1 MKIDSHQHFW
11 EYDTDS
17 YRYEWIDDSMEILK
31 QDFMPGDLEPELAD
45 AGFDGCITVQADQS
59 ERETNFLL
67 HLADEHDF
75 IKGVVGWVDLKSPK
89 LEERLVH
96 FDQYEKL
103 KGFRHILQ
111 GEPAGTMLDE
121 RFLNGIQALQKTRF
135 RYDILIFEN
144 QLHECVRLV
153 NLFPEMH
160 FVVDHIAKPVIKES
174 SFEDWASSMEKLS
187 NFPNLCVKLSGM
199 VTEADWDHWHAKD
212 FIPYLETCLEYFGAD
227 RLMIGSDWP
236 VCLLAA
242 EYEEVIGIVEEFL
255 EGLSKT
261 EYDDIMGE
269 TATKFYQLNDY
280 GSTSQR

>member
-11 EYDTDS
+11 EYDPVRD
-17 YRYEWIDDSMEILK
+17 EWIDDSMEILK
-31 QDFMPGDLEPELAD
+31 QDFMPQDLDPLLFD

-67 HLADEHDF
+67 GLADKHDF

-96 FDQYEKL
+96 FEQFKKL

-111 GEPAGTMLDE
+111 GEPAGTMLDD
-121 RFLNGIQALQKTRF
+121 RFLNGISALQKTRF

-144 QLHECVRLV
+144 QLRECIKFVEH
-153 NLFPEMH
+153 FPEMH
-160 FVVDHIAKPVIKES
+160 FVIDHIAKPVIKES
-174 SFEDWASSMEKLS
+174 SFDEWADSMKKLS
-187 NFPNLCVKLSGM
+187 DFPNIYVKLSGM
-199 VTEADWDHWHAKD
+199 VTEADWNHWKKD
-212 FIPYLETCLEYFGAD
+212 DFEPYLDTCLELFGSN

-242 EYEEVIGIVEEFL
+242 EYDEVIAIIEDYL
-255 EGLSKT
+255 DSLSQT
-261 EYDDIMGE
+261 EYRDIMGQ
-269 TATKFYQLNDY
+269 TAVEFYQLKD
-280 GSTSQR
+280 

>member
-11 EYDTDS
+11 EYDPVRD
-17 YRYEWIDDSMEILK
+17 EWIDDSMEILK
-31 QDFMPGDLEPELAD
+31 QDFMPQDLDPLLFD

-67 HLADEHDF
+67 GLADKHDF

-96 FDQYEKL
+96 FEQFKKL

-111 GEPAGTMLDE
+111 GEPAGTMLDD
-121 RFLNGIQALQKTRF
+121 RFLNGISALQKTRF

-144 QLHECVRLV
+144 QLRECIKFVEH
-153 NLFPEMH
+153 FPEMH
-160 FVVDHIAKPVIKES
+160 FVIDHIAKPVIKES
-174 SFEDWASSMEKLS
+174 SFDEWADSMKKLS
-187 NFPNLCVKLSGM
+187 DFPNIYVKLSGM
-199 VTEADWDHWHAKD
+199 VTEADWNHWKKD
-212 FIPYLETCLEYFGAD
+212 DFEPYLDTCLELFGSN

-242 EYEEVIGIVEEFL
+242 EYDEVIAIIEDYL
-255 EGLSKT
+255 YSLSQT
-261 EYDDIMGE
+261 EYRDIMGQ
-269 TATKFYQLNDY
+269 TAVEFYQLKD
-280 GSTSQR
+280 